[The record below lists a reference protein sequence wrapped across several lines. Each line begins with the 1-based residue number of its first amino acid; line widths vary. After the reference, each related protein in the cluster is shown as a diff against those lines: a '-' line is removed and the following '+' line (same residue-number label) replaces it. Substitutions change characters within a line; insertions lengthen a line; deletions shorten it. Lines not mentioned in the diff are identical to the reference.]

1 LGDLSAELMGK
12 LLALSAD
19 VRFIVDDEC
28 VIREIADVGDSLLR
42 ESLGRCL
49 GRRWGDV
56 VGAGG
61 RPKVEALLREARD
74 GATPPWR
81 CIEHLALDGTAL
93 PLSCSVIALPPADDS
108 DTGAPRSM
116 VLARDL
122 RSNTLLQQRLVS
134 AQQAMEQD
142 YRRMRQMETR
152 FRMLFEA
159 SAEAVMVLDA
169 PSGRIEEANAAACA
183 LLGAD
188 AVRAG
193 AVLTELFDADP
204 NADQGAGLADMFG
217 RVHATG
223 QPEVLS
229 AHRSVHADAFQVSAA
244 FLRAGRAAQLLVRVS
259 PLEGSGGSAQGGAPG
274 AFAPLIE
281 AAPDAFVVTDI
292 DGLILSANRA
302 FIDLTESASEAQV
315 RRQSLER
322 WLGRTGVDLNVLINN
337 LRQHG
342 AVRLFATVVRGE
354 QGSISEVE
362 ISGVALAVHTERPV
376 LGFTIRDV
384 SRRLASDSRTGGA
397 AGETAR
403 ALGQVTE
410 RVGRVPLKDIVSE
423 TTDLIERTCIEA
435 ALELT
440 HGNRASAAEML
451 GLSRQSLYVKLR
463 RLYAAEPGGSGGP
476 GASE

>member
-1 LGDLSAELMGK
+1 MREFESPAFALADLSAELMGK

-93 PLSCSVIALPPADDS
+93 PLSCSVIALPPPDDS

-122 RSNTLLQQRLVS
+122 RSNALLQQRLVS

-152 FRMLFEA
+152 YRMLFEA
-159 SAEAVMVLDA
+159 SAEAVLVLDA
-169 PSGRIEEANAAACA
+169 PSGRIEEANAAASA

-188 AVRAG
+188 AVRVG
-193 AVLTELFDADP
+193 AVLTECFMSDP
-204 NADQGAGLADMFG
+204 NAEQGTGLAAMFS
-217 RVHATG
+217 RVQATG
-223 QPEVLS
+223 QSEVLV
-229 AHRSVHADAFQVSAA
+229 AHRSAHADEFQVSAS
-244 FLRAGRAAQLLVRVS
+244 FLRAGRLAQLLVRIS
-259 PLEGSGGSAQGGAPG
+259 PPEGAGRSVQGGAHG
-274 AFAPLIE
+274 AVAPLIE
-281 AAPDAFVVTDI
+281 GAPDAFVVTDV

-315 RRQSLER
+315 RHRSLER

-337 LRQHG
+337 LRQRG

-354 QGSISEVE
+354 HGSISEVE
-362 ISGVALAVHTERPV
+362 ISGVALAHAQRPI

-384 SRRLASDSRTGGA
+384 SRRLAGETRASGA
-397 AGETAR
+397 AAETSR
-403 ALGQVTE
+403 AL
-410 RVGRVPLKDIVSE
+410 
-423 TTDLIERTCIEA
+423 A
-435 ALELT
+435 
-440 HGNRASAAEML
+440 
-451 GLSRQSLYVKLR
+451 
-463 RLYAAEPGGSGGP
+463 
-476 GASE
+476 